1 MTVYVIVQP
10 KMTDRAA
17 YDRYERTLSE
27 VRAKGDIAGSQGGA
41 EAIAL
46 RAQGFTT

>member
-17 YDRYERTLSE
+17 YDRWLARFFD
-27 VRAKGDIAGSQGGA
+27 VHHHHSQP
-41 EAIAL
+41 
-46 RAQGFTT
+46 